1 MKDVEITLREDD
13 DEVFAISLVEKPAIQ
28 SDWVTLSEQTIKM
41 KVVDEDKRIILGAVL
56 IPDKKIPRRV
66 GENEFNIFFK
76 DHTIEKLSQN
86 WMKKMNLGNVTLEH
100 EQFITGVTPVE
111 SWVVKDYSCDK
122 AKLFNLDVP
131 NGTWVVAMKV
141 DDDERW
147 KEAKEGKI
155 KGFSI
160 EGRFL
165 DYAEAAEG
173 VKMSEEET
181 LIEKIKQILEQDGKE
196 NTGDK

>member
-1 MKDVEITLREDD
+1 MKDIEITLREDD

-28 SDWVTLSEQTIKM
+28 SDWVTLSENTIKL
-41 KVVDEDKRIILGAVL
+41 KVIDEEKRIILGAVL
-56 IPDKKIPRRV
+56 IPDKKIYRKV
-66 GENEFNIFFK
+66 EDKEFNIFFK
-76 DHTIEKLSQN
+76 DHTIEKISQN
-86 WMKKMNLGNVTLEH
+86 WMKRMNSNNVTLEH

-111 SWVVKDYSCDK
+111 SWIVTDYSKDK
-122 AKLFNLDVP
+122 ASLFNLDVP

-141 DDDERW
+141 DDEDRW

-165 DYAEAAEG
+165 DYYEASQG
-173 VKMSEEET
+173 KVKASEDENI
-181 LIEKIKQILEQDGKE
+181 IEQLKQILKDG
-196 NTGDK
+196 